1 MVVVRFGLCLT
12 YVLSVFFAL
21 LIAYVLVFVLRVR
34 FYTYVCKSCPSCRRL
49 GMHVRIGL
57 YMKITVYQALLY
69 GWHLSVTL
77 IPSSFRPPML
87 APEFWRRTH
96 HQIHYAIIWCAHFWR
111 VSFLP
116 AIITRIVIT
125 TEVILKTTLSLSLS
139 LSLSLGI
146 SYTWASFEANYE
158 KSRCCQ

>member
-1 MVVVRFGLCLT
+1 
-12 YVLSVFFAL
+12 
-21 LIAYVLVFVLRVR
+21 
-34 FYTYVCKSCPSCRRL
+34 
-49 GMHVRIGL
+49 MHVRIGL

-139 LSLSLGI
+139 LSLSGHILHVGVI
-146 SYTWASFEANYE
+146 WSELWKIAMLSIALIQIRAQWCFIQTGATDRPPTKRKTLEIYKNRSFLAYAQH
-158 KSRCCQ
+158 SPIAH